1 MIVGIQDTL
10 DVNSGEA
17 SHTKGLILTL
27 AVFFALCSGMVS
39 DKRVL
44 PTKDNSW
51 VNLAR
56 KPMIA
61 DNKELEKVF
70 KPHKQIC
77 LLNLPPAEKT
87 TTHRSKIGSFGMLH
101 TAGVRLVIYYL

>member
-1 MIVGIQDTL
+1 MR
-10 DVNSGEA
+10 
-17 SHTKGLILTL
+17 
-27 AVFFALCSGMVS
+27 VF
-39 DKRVL
+39 

-61 DNKELEKVF
+61 DNKEVEKIF

-77 LLNLPPAEKT
+77 LLNMPPAEKKT
-87 TTHRSKIGSFGMLH
+87 APRGKAGHFGTLLH
-101 TAGVRLVIYYL
+101 FFSYN